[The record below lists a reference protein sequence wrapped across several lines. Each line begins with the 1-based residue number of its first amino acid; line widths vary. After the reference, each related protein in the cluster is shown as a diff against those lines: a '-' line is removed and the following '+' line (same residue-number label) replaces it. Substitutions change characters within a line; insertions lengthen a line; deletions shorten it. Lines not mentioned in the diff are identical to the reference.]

1 MDDIHLHLLAHKLE
15 NYWKRLG
22 RRLRFDDAELVVFD
36 RSNDNLIEKA
46 LVMLLKWKSREG
58 LKSSYQALHDALCHP
73 LVNRR
78 DLAFEICIDASPF
91 WWVLKV
97 AVVSLSLARFIS
109 HYIKSW
115 SPMNNRIK
123 REGTFQQHLSFRNC
137 RQALWWPMHM
147 IGCQR
152 TLTLKTLNL
161 IMRKKKTKLF
171 GVRLAHPKSKP
182 F

>member
-1 MDDIHLHLLAHKLE
+1 MKKSGGKLITTTKTEEYGLFINTCKMVGWKDERTKGGRRIFIFFFFLGVERIKHGVVDDIHLHLLAHKLE

-22 RRLRFDDAELVVFD
+22 RRLRFNDAELVVFD

-91 WWVLKV
+91 L
-97 AVVSLSLARFIS
+97 VS
-109 HYIKSW
+109 
-115 SPMNNRIK
+115 
-123 REGTFQQHLSFRNC
+123 T
-137 RQALWWPMHM
+137 
-147 IGCQR
+147 
-152 TLTLKTLNL
+152 
-161 IMRKKKTKLF
+161 
-171 GVRLAHPKSKP
+171 
-182 F
+182 